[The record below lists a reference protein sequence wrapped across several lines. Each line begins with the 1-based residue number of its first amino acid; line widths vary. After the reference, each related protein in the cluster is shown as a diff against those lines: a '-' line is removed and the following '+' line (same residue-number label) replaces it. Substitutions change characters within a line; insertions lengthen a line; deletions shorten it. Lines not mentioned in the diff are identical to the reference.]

1 MLHNQ
6 SYGVTLIFLASVL
19 LLSMNGFSQKMPRM
33 DYPKGFLDRKSQKEL
48 KRYYKQG
55 FALYKANCSRCHGP
69 NEQLKEITPFTDAQI
84 QNYSLRSSTQHAP
97 VFRNQSLSETEL
109 TQILTFLKFM
119 EKPQTAPQ

>member
-1 MLHNQ
+1 
-6 SYGVTLIFLASVL
+6 
-19 LLSMNGFSQKMPRM
+19 MPRM